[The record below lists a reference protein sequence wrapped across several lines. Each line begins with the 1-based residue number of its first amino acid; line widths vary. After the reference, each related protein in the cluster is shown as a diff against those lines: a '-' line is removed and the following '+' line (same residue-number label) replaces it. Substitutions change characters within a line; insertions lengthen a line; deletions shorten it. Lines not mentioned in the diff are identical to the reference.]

1 MTTTSKPLMM
11 RVEDV
16 AEEMRCSTRTV
27 WNRVDAGVYPKPV
40 KDCGS
45 TRWRRCDIEAYVES
59 LGGQLAGQ
67 DFRLS
72 AIVIYLNGLCR

>member
-1 MTTTSKPLMM
+1 MTTKSKTLLM

-27 WNRVDAGVYPKPV
+27 WNRVDAGIYPKPV

-45 TRWRRCDIEAYVES
+45 TRWRRTDIEHYVES
-59 LGGQLAGQ
+59 LATQA
-67 DFRLS
+67 
-72 AIVIYLNGLCR
+72 AT